1 MSWDAEGRYYPVDSA
16 TKPLIVGSEQGKK
29 LPHDPNFKG
38 ITVEGRKWND
48 LLFGLLFVLMFAAML
63 VISSVA
69 FHKGD
74 PSQLLTLNELE
85 QKYKGQVEDKADY
98 WFQDGVAHL
107 KRDVDVLAG
116 ALAIAFV
123 LGIVWIQLMKMFTKI
138 FIYLTLILGILG
150 VVALGFAAIKVGMVK
165 VSWVIFAFAAILVLI
180 VIFLRKR
187 INLTAAMFTECC
199 RGVQHNPGLFVVSSA
214 MAGVLALF
222 VVYWIASFIYLY
234 SIPEDTV
241 QLNPNLPPKFDQ
253 KIRNLMYFNV
263 FGFFWTTALISAI
276 FQVSVAGALA
286 TWYFSRDASS
296 GYNSV
301 GSPALRSLTWACTKS
316 FGSLAL
322 GSLLLAVVQ
331 FINFLLNRAR
341 KANKNNKIL
350 YYIICCVQ
358 CLFSCVERIIKF
370 IDRFA
375 YIYIAMHGDS
385 FCTAARNCYNLIS
398 RNLFSAVVVDLL
410 GDFVL
415 FVGKILGTAICTI
428 FTVLLV
434 DSLGREVYG
443 LTVVAVVVISFAVF
457 NLFAHIVGVGVDT
470 VFVCY
475 LEDLERNGD
484 NGTLYIDPELHR
496 MLQDR
501 ASDAKTQDRQ
511 PTN

>member
-1 MSWDAEGRYYPVDSA
+1 M
-16 TKPLIVGSEQGKK
+16 
-29 LPHDPNFKG
+29 
-38 ITVEGRKWND
+38 
-48 LLFGLLFVLMFAAML
+48 
-63 VISSVA
+63 
-69 FHKGD
+69 
-74 PSQLLTLNELE
+74 
-85 QKYKGQVEDKADY
+85 
-98 WFQDGVAHL
+98 
-107 KRDVDVLAG
+107 
-116 ALAIAFV
+116 
-123 LGIVWIQLMKMFTKI
+123 
-138 FIYLTLILGILG
+138 
-150 VVALGFAAIKVGMVK
+150 KVGLMK
-165 VSWVIFAFAAILVLI
+165 VSWVVFAFAAILVLI

-199 RGVQHNPGLFVVSSA
+199 RGVQYNPGLFVVSSA
-214 MAGVLALF
+214 MASVLALF
-222 VVYWIASFIYLY
+222 VVYWVASFIYLY
-234 SIPEDTV
+234 SIPEDTI

-276 FQVSVAGALA
+276 FQVSVAGAIS
-286 TWYFSRDASS
+286 TWYFSRDVSYGQNTVA
-296 GYNSV
+296 
-301 GSPALRSLTWACTKS
+301 SPALRSLTWACTKS

-322 GSLLLAVVQ
+322 GALLLAVVQ

-350 YYIICCVQ
+350 YYLICCIQ
-358 CLFSCVERIIKF
+358 CLFSCLERIVKF

-385 FCTAARNCYNLIS
+385 FCTSAKNCYNLIS
-398 RNLFSAVVVDLL
+398 RNLFSAVIVDVL

-415 FVGKILGTAICTI
+415 FVGKVLGTAICTI

-443 LTVVAVVVISFAVF
+443 LTVTAVVVVSFVVF
-457 NLFAHIVGVGVDT
+457 NMFSHIIGVGVDT

-475 LEDLERNGD
+475 LEDMERNGD
-484 NGTLYIDPELHR
+484 SGNLYIDPEVHR

-501 ASDAKTQDRQ
+501 AVEVKDKQ